1 MHMKQSLIHLK
12 DTLKGTGFKFEAS
25 TSLYNPME
33 RFADYVSTKEIV
45 HSKIIADLL
54 NPKGEHQLGYGFL
67 VMFLQTI
74 GISVETKPTPSVEN
88 PLHEVNVKTES
99 FAPTDDSNGRIDILV
114 TFDYNGKRYA
124 IIIENKLNDAPD
136 QPRQLERY
144 NEYLSKSGYNESER
158 ITVYMPRVGDKC
170 DEYPTAKVINATM
183 LAKIIDETLGESI
196 SPNKAAIQSYSNY
209 LKNISIN
216 NIIMDN
222 AKILGGLTAKDIKQ
236 AKAIK
241 EAYDLLPQ
249 AFAEHLRNLYKEETE
264 IKAEISADY
273 SHYCYIWKEEAY
285 RTTSLWLAVGFGYD
299 WYRIYVVSNNEGK
312 LKEYENN
319 PTLQITREQTTK
331 GKIWLR
337 PQNDSVFEVKFD
349 GIPNLEELQVF
360 MKKWLEKL
368 DEVAGIK

>member
-1 MHMKQSLIHLK
+1 MKQSLINLK
-12 DTLKGTGFKFEAS
+12 DKLKNAGFKFEAS
-25 TSLYNPME
+25 TSVYNPME

-54 NPKGEHQLGYGFL
+54 NPKGGHQLGYGFL
-67 VMFLQTI
+67 VMFLKAI
-74 GISVETKPTPSVEN
+74 GIGVKTKPAPSAEN
-88 PLHEVNVKTES
+88 PLHDVFVETES

-144 NEYLSKSGYNESER
+144 NKYLNNLGYNKSER

-170 DEYPTAKVINATM
+170 DVYPTAKVINATM
-183 LAKIIDETLGESI
+183 LAKIIDETLEEYT

-209 LKNISIN
+209 PKNISMN
-216 NIIMDN
+216 NIIKDN
-222 AKILGGLTAKDIKQ
+222 AMKLEGLTPEDIHDAKV
-236 AKAIK
+236 IK

-249 AFAEHLRNLYKEETE
+249 TFAEHLKNFYEEE
-264 IKAEISADY
+264 IGIKAEISADY

-299 WYRIYVVSNNEGK
+299 WYRIYVVSNNEEK
-312 LKEYENN
+312 LNEYENN
-319 PTLQITREQTTK
+319 PTLQITREQTTR

-337 PQNDSVFEVKFD
+337 PQNDSVFEVKFH
-349 GIPNLEELQVF
+349 GIPDFGELQIIV
-360 MKKWLEKL
+360 KKWLKKL

>member
-1 MHMKQSLIHLK
+1 MKQSLKILK
-12 DTLKGTGFKFEAS
+12 AKLKNAGFRFEAS
-25 TSLYNPME
+25 TSVYNPME

-54 NPKGEHQLGYGFL
+54 NPNGGHQLGTSFL
-67 VMFLQTI
+67 INFLSELD
-74 GISVETKPTPSVEN
+74 GPDVSAPSSPDADN
-88 PLHEVNVKTES
+88 PLCKVTVNTEQ
-99 FAPTDDSNGRIDILV
+99 FAPTSDLNGRIDILV
-114 TFDYNGKRYA
+114 TFDYIGKRYA
-124 IIIENKLNDAPD
+124 IIIENKLNDAPY
-136 QPRQLERY
+136 QPRQLVRY
-144 NEYLSKSGYNESER
+144 NEYLNNLGYNESER
-158 ITVYMPRVGDKC
+158 ITVYIPRIGTECED
-170 DEYPTAKVINATM
+170 YPTAKVINATM
-183 LAKIIDETLGESI
+183 LAKILDETLEKSI
-196 SPNKAAIQSYSNY
+196 SPNKASIQSYSNY
-209 LKNISIN
+209 LKNISMN
-216 NIIMDN
+216 NIIKDN
-222 AKILGGLTAKDIKQ
+222 TMILEGLTPEDIHE

-241 EAYDLLPQ
+241 DAYDLLPQ

-285 RTTSLWLAVGFGYD
+285 RITSLWLAVGFGYD

-360 MKKWLEKL
+360 IKKWLKKL

>member
-1 MHMKQSLIHLK
+1 MAAMTNGQ
-12 DTLKGTGFKFEAS
+12 
-25 TSLYNPME
+25 N
-33 RFADYVSTKEIV
+33 VS
-45 HSKIIADLL
+45 
-54 NPKGEHQLGYGFL
+54 Y
-67 VMFLQTI
+67 
-74 GISVETKPTPSVEN
+74 
-88 PLHEVNVKTES
+88 
-99 FAPTDDSNGRIDILV
+99 
-114 TFDYNGKRYA
+114 
-124 IIIENKLNDAPD
+124 
-136 QPRQLERY
+136 QPRQLARY
-144 NEYLSKSGYNESER
+144 NEYLNNLGYNESER
-158 ITVYMPRVGDKC
+158 ITVYIPRIGTECED
-170 DEYPTAKVINATM
+170 YPTAKVINATM
-183 LAKIIDETLGESI
+183 LAKILDETLEKSI
-196 SPNKAAIQSYSNY
+196 SPNKASIQSYSNY
-209 LKNISIN
+209 LKNISMN
-216 NIIMDN
+216 NIIKDN
-222 AKILGGLTAKDIKQ
+222 AMILEGLTPEDIHE

-241 EAYDLLPQ
+241 DAYDLLPQ

-285 RTTSLWLAVGFGYD
+285 RITSLWLAVGFGYD

-360 MKKWLEKL
+360 IKKWLKKL

>member
-1 MHMKQSLIHLK
+1 MKQLLINLK
-12 DTLKGTGFKFEAS
+12 DKLKNAGFKFEAS
-25 TSLYNPME
+25 TSVYNPME

-54 NPKGEHQLGYGFL
+54 NPKGGHQLGYGFL

-74 GISVETKPTPSVEN
+74 GISVETKPAPSAEN
-88 PLHEVNVKTES
+88 PLHDVLVNTES

-136 QPRQLERY
+136 QPRQLARY
-144 NEYLSKSGYNESER
+144 NEYLNNLGYNESER
-158 ITVYMPRVGDKC
+158 FTVYIPRIGTECED
-170 DEYPTAKVINATM
+170 YPTAQVINATM
-183 LAKIIDETLGESI
+183 LAKILDETLEKTI
-196 SPNKAAIQSYSNY
+196 SPNKATIQSYSNY
-209 LKNISIN
+209 LKNISMN
-216 NIIMDN
+216 NIIKDN
-222 AKILGGLTAKDIKQ
+222 TLILKGLTPEDIHE

-241 EAYDLLPQ
+241 DAYDLLPQ
-249 AFAEHLRNLYKEETE
+249 AFAEHLRKLYKEETE

-285 RTTSLWLAVGFGYD
+285 RITSLWLAVGFGYD
-299 WYRIYVVSNNEGK
+299 WYRIYVVSNNEEK
-312 LKEYENN
+312 LNEYENN
-319 PTLQITREQTTK
+319 PTLQITREQTTR

-337 PQNDSVFEVKFD
+337 PQNDSVFEVKFH
-349 GIPNLEELQVF
+349 GIPDFGELQIIV
-360 MKKWLEKL
+360 KKWLKKL